1 MARSRKKTSDSA
13 TDTEKG
19 DAVEGTAVNTG
30 AETPTEPPVSDAE
43 GEAPDSSATVIE
55 NEAPSDEEVGPDADL
70 TTEEDVA
77 RPDVIETSP
86 ESSSEPFDPA
96 PEIVAPAISEAA
108 APATRSSFGAMV
120 LGGVV
125 AAGLGA
131 AGSAFVLQRYWA
143 PADTTA
149 EQLAAIAAD
158 ARVQTD
164 RIAALSAEIAAIRS
178 DPAVQTAVDAQAA
191 FAEQTGQDLQ
201 ALRGILDAMA
211 ARLDT
216 ESQRLAAVDDRL
228 AEIEKRPVEGGAAS
242 ASALE
247 AFGREME
254 ALRAEIAAQKADT
267 TAAQEQIA
275 AAASSATERIEAAE
289 EETARLH
296 AEAADAAR
304 LAQARAAIGRLQAAL
319 DSGKSLE
326 EGLADLKAAGVAPPQ
341 VLVDQA
347 QGVPSLAA
355 LRDGYP
361 SAARA
366 ALSASL
372 KETAGGG
379 TMERITAFL
388 RSQSGARSLSPRA
401 GDDPDAVLSRA
412 EAALGAG
419 DLATA
424 VSEVGML
431 PEAGQTHMAEW
442 LALVERRMAA
452 VDAVAALASE
462 MK

>member
-1 MARSRKKTSDSA
+1 MARSGKKTSDSA

-19 DAVEGTAVNTG
+19 DAAEEMAVVEG
-30 AETPTEPPVSDAE
+30 AETPPEPLKSDAE
-43 GEAPDSSATVIE
+43 GEASDISATGAE
-55 NEAPSDEEVGPDADL
+55 DEAPSDEQVGPDTDL
-70 TTEEDVA
+70 TTEDDA
-77 RPDVIETSP
+77 TGADVIDASP
-86 ESSSEPFDPA
+86 ESNPEPVELA
-96 PEIVAPAISEAA
+96 PEAVTSANSEAA
-108 APATRSSFGAMV
+108 APASRSGFGAMV

-143 PADTTA
+143 PTDTTT

-158 ARVQTD
+158 AKVQTD
-164 RIAALSAEIAAIRS
+164 RIAALSAEIEAIRS
-178 DPAVQTAVDAQAA
+178 DPAAQTAADAQAA

-201 ALRGILDAMA
+201 ALRGMLDDMA

-216 ESQRLAAVDDRL
+216 ESQRLASVDDRL

-242 ASALE
+242 ATALE

-254 ALRAEIAAQKADT
+254 ALRGEIAAQKADT

-289 EETARLH
+289 AETARLH

-326 EGLADLKAAGVAPPQ
+326 EGLADLKAAGVEPPQ

-361 SAARA
+361 PAARA
-366 ALSASL
+366 ALSSSL
-372 KETAGGG
+372 KETAGGS

-401 GDDPDAVLSRA
+401 GEDPDAILSRA

-419 DLATA
+419 DLAAA
-424 VSEVGML
+424 VSEIGML
-431 PEAGQTHMAEW
+431 PEAGQMHMAEW

-452 VDAVAALASE
+452 VEAVAALASE